1 MQSTHS
7 SETTRKIKVPQHYAG
22 SRADVFI
29 SKVFDDLSRSQI
41 IKLIRGN
48 NILVDGA
55 AIKPSRVLAG
65 GEVVTFDLPAVK
77 DPREPEP
84 EEIELN
90 IIYEDEHIIVV
101 DKPAGLV
108 VHPGSG
114 THSGT
119 LVNALLYH
127 YPGIREIGER
137 GRPGIVHRLDKETS
151 GVMVVARSE
160 KSRNNLVEQFR
171 QRTVEKEY
179 IAIICGSPEKDSGV
193 FTSGIGRHTTN
204 RIKMSSRT
212 NSPKQA
218 YTQWNV
224 LGRYGRYSLVKAVPK
239 TGRTHQIRVHFSEA
253 GFPLLEDSMYG
264 SKRSSNSVTGHELG
278 RHALHSHVLRFL
290 HPYSQKKMEFV
301 SPIPSEFK
309 SLLEYIDENR
319 E

>member
-1 MQSTHS
+1 MESTHS
-7 SETTRKIKVPQHYAG
+7 SETTREIKVPQQFAG

-29 SKVFDDLSRSQI
+29 SRVFNDLSRSQI

-48 NILVDGA
+48 NILINGA
-55 AIKPSRVLAG
+55 AIKPSRILAG
-65 GEVVTFDLPAVK
+65 GEVVTFDLPVVK
-77 DPREPEP
+77 DPSEPGP
-84 EEIELN
+84 EEIDLKT
-90 IIYEDEHIIVV
+90 IYEDDHIIVV

-127 YPGIREIGER
+127 YPEIRETGER
-137 GRPGIVHRLDKETS
+137 ARPGIVHRLDKETS
-151 GVMVVARSE
+151 GVMVVARSDT
-160 KSRNNLVEQFR
+160 SRNNLVEQFR
-171 QRTVEKEY
+171 QRKVEKEY

-224 LGRYGRYSLVKAVPK
+224 LGRYGKYSLVKVVPK

-253 GFPLLEDSMYG
+253 GFPVLEDSMYG
-264 SKRSSNSVTGHELG
+264 GKRSSDGVTGHELG

-290 HPYSQKKMEFV
+290 HPYTQKKMEFI

-309 SLLEYIDENR
+309 SLLEFIDENR